1 MALLQLLSDGETRS
15 GEMLG
20 RELGISR
27 AAVWKQVEA
36 LRKKGIAI
44 EVVAG
49 KGYRLQEGL
58 EPWDEAQL
66 RTHMDPAAAALLD
79 RLLIL
84 RTTASTNDDVA
95 LLMREMQD
103 SPDGA
108 VACIA
113 EEQTAGRG
121 RRGREWFSPWGRSF
135 YCSIGWVFPEGL
147 PALEG
152 LSLAIGVALARAL
165 ARYGISGVQLKW
177 PNDLVANGAKLGG
190 VLIEVQAE
198 AGGSCQAV
206 IGIGLNLSLPPG
218 SSQRLGR
225 AVTDVRTLAGRP
237 LSRNLLGGL
246 LLQEVLLLLKDYS
259 KNRFA
264 GVREEWLALDALQD
278 APVVVT
284 GLQMEVEGR
293 ARGVDGAGALL
304 VETEAGLVRVQ
315 AGEVS
320 LRGRP

>member
-1 MALLQLLSDGETRS
+1 MALLQLLSGGETHS

-20 RELGISR
+20 RALGISR
-27 AAVWKQVEA
+27 AAVWKQIEA

-44 EVVAG
+44 EVVPG
-49 KGYRLQEGL
+49 RGYRLQEGL
-58 EPWDEAQL
+58 EPWDEARL
-66 RTHMDPAAAALLD
+66 RAHMDPTVAVLLH

-95 LLMREMQD
+95 MLMREMQG
-103 SPDGA
+103 SPEGA
-108 VACIA
+108 VVCLA

-135 YCSIGWVFPEGL
+135 YGSIGWEFAEGL

-152 LSLAIGVALARAL
+152 LSLAVGVALVRAL
-165 ARYGISGVQLKW
+165 ARYGIAGVQLKW

-198 AGGSCQAV
+198 AGGSCRAV

-218 SSQRLGR
+218 SSKHLGR
-225 AVTDVRTLAGRP
+225 DVTDVRTLAGGAV
-237 LSRNLLGGL
+237 SRNLLGGL
-246 LLQEVLLLLKDYS
+246 LLQEVLLLLKDYPTA
-259 KNRFA
+259 RFS
-264 GVREEWLALDALQD
+264 GLREEWIGLDALRD

-284 GLQMEVEGR
+284 GLQLEIEGW
-293 ARGVDGAGALL
+293 ARGVDGLGALL
-304 VETEAGLVRVQ
+304 VETETGLVRVQ

-320 LRGRP
+320 LRGRS